1 MASISKNPSFAS
13 STDSEDSGKLGEIS
27 CKIEP
32 RTGKV
37 SLAGRCHMPPHR
49 LEDDYTITSKVLGSG
64 YNGKVHLAK
73 SRVNIKQT
81 AAVKTFRLKGL
92 SDSKKDRLMAETS
105 VFLCMD
111 HPHVARLL
119 DVYESECHISLVME
133 CMEGGE
139 LFDRVTSAKRFEEPA
154 AADATRQML
163 LALHYLHSHGMV
175 HRDLKLENFLYD
187 GADCSHLKMIDF
199 GFSKFS
205 EGRGRMKTSC
215 GTLAYVAPEVLKKNY
230 TSQCDLWS
238 MGVIVFVLLSGRM
251 PFHGDSEEQMVN
263 IKKGKYTFKP
273 GYWSNVSQ
281 AGMEFTKGLLELD
294 PTKRLTS
301 KMALDHQWLKQSFK
315 EATPLSNAFVLSAL
329 RSWSAAP
336 KLQRGLM
343 SMMAWSLSSK
353 HHAQVRDHFLVLDK
367 NHDGTISFDELWQA
381 LGESDGKSKG
391 PEGEVWHVFDML
403 TNHSK
408 TSRESEIR
416 YSDFLAAM
424 ACSHFELDEELLQ
437 VTFKKFDRNAS
448 GCITARDLRCT
459 LGDDFAGSEMEV
471 LIGDGELN
479 KDGKLSYDEFAKYV
493 RSSRADLTVQQDA
506 GARNCITPET
516 SAVSRPKAPVL
527 LGRQDSRPLKTSAKG
542 HPATCASIETAHVVE
557 VPTQRSNA
565 SCCVVQ

>member
-1 MASISKNPSFAS
+1 MAAKSPSFTS

-27 CKIEP
+27 GKLEP

-49 LEDDYTITSKVLGSG
+49 LEHDYTITSKVLGSG

-73 SRVNIKQT
+73 SRINSKQT

-92 SDSKKDRLMAETS
+92 NDSKKDRLMAETS

-119 DVYESECHISLVME
+119 DVYESDHHISLVME
-133 CMEGGE
+133 CMDGGE
-139 LFDRVTSAKRFEEPA
+139 LFDRVTSAKRFEETA

-187 GADCSHLKMIDF
+187 CAEGNHLKMIDF

-205 EGRGRMKTSC
+205 DSRVRMKTSC

-251 PFHGDSEEQMVN
+251 PFHGNSEEQMLD

-273 GYWSNVSQ
+273 EYWSNVSE
-281 AGMEFTKGLLELD
+281 AGQEFTKALLELD
-294 PTKRLTS
+294 PAKRLTS

-315 EATPLSNAFVLSAL
+315 EATPLSDSSVMSAL
-329 RSWSAAP
+329 RSWSLAP

-367 NHDGTISFDELWQA
+367 NHDGAISFDELWQTM
-381 LGESDGKSKG
+381 GNKNDCKS
-391 PEGEVWHVFDML
+391 EGEVWHIFDLL
-403 TNHSK
+403 TNKSQ
-408 TSRESEIR
+408 TCRESEIR

-424 ACSHFELDEELLQ
+424 ACSHFELDDELLQ
-437 VTFKKFDRNAS
+437 VTFKKFDRSGS
-448 GCITARDLRCT
+448 GCITAKDLRSI
-459 LGDDFAGSEMEV
+459 LGDNFAGDDMDV
-471 LIGDGELN
+471 LIQEGDLN
-479 KDGKLSYDEFAKYV
+479 ADGKLDYDEFAKYI
-493 RSSRADLTVQQDA
+493 RSSRADLIAQRDA
-506 GARNCITPET
+506 GVGNCITSESLALP
-516 SAVSRPKAPVL
+516 PLKAPIL
-527 LGRQDSRPLKTSAKG
+527 LGRQSSRPLKAARPEK
-542 HPATCASIETAHVVE
+542 AHAVE
-557 VPTQRSNA
+557 VPTRKKDPA
-565 SCCVVQ
+565 CCVVQ